1 MRSCSPPRN
10 GPVWTGACPDW
21 QPRSAHLQGLEPA
34 GIGGRDRSNACCCSS
49 IRPSPTTPNSCKLI
63 EHHLDAVARN
73 KWPRVAKAMG
83 LDVAAVRALVQRL
96 APLDPR
102 PLGAWIAYKP
112 PFCARKWPFWLDTR
126 KGPCACVWTAACSPR
141 CASTRTS
148 APRGDP
154 AQPKPVRAHLR
165 RKLEEARAL
174 GDAVRQRQATLMRVA
189 QAVFLVQQP
198 FLETGAGALRPLAMQ
213 TVAESLG
220 VAVSTISRA
229 VAGKYVDTPHGVW
242 ALREFFQGETGGQ
255 ARGGLRE
262 RLQAMVQAEDTREP
276 LSDEALVNALRGEG
290 FDVARRTVA
299 KYRRELGIPSS
310 YRRVAHA

>member
-1 MRSCSPPRN
+1 M
-10 GPVWTGACPDW
+10 
-21 QPRSAHLQGLEPA
+21 
-34 GIGGRDRSNACCCSS
+34 
-49 IRPSPTTPNSCKLI
+49 
-63 EHHLDAVARN
+63 
-73 KWPRVAKAMG
+73 
-83 LDVAAVRALVQRL
+83 
-96 APLDPR
+96 
-102 PLGAWIAYKP
+102 
-112 PFCARKWPFWLDTR
+112 
-126 KGPCACVWTAACSPR
+126 
-141 CASTRTS
+141 
-148 APRGDP
+148 
-154 AQPKPVRAHLR
+154 RAHLR

-198 FLETGAGALRPLAMQ
+198 FLETGAGALQPLAMQ